1 MNGRFLNVRIFHSHI
16 CFSKICF
23 HSFQSKEVEIY
34 LYVIQDNCRLI
45 NLTWGRLSFLSTSYL
60 DCLHITQPPLVPLL
74 DVIMSTCLLERKRKR
89 HWNEQGLSPSPFGL
103 HEEAIYEHCPPVPS
117 GNLQKINYYRWT
129 VCLVF
134 FHILNCHCVKCLVI
148 KYGAA
153 RKLQLYLS
161 GFFFF
166 CSDLWISFSLQRIPL
181 GGSENMCHPNQ

>member
-1 MNGRFLNVRIFHSHI
+1 MEDFWMWESFILTFPFLKYDLILSRVRKWRFI
-16 CFSKICF
+16 CMSYKIIADLETWPEGDWV
-23 HSFQSKEVEIY
+23 S
-34 LYVIQDNCRLI
+34 IQK
-45 NLTWGRLSFLSTSYL
+45 SYL
-60 DCLHITQPPLVPLL
+60 DWLHITQPPLVPLL
-74 DVIMSTCLLERKRKR
+74 NVIMSACLLERKRKP

-117 GNLQKINYYRWT
+117 GNLQKISYYRWT
-129 VCLVF
+129 VCLLF
-134 FHILNCHCVKCLVI
+134 FHILNCHCVKCLII